1 MQTEEFETEGKEAKL
16 RHKGNGGFLVIR
28 ADKQDKERFQ
38 AMAKAEGFKS
48 VSEWVRYNLL
58 HPSLE
63 MKVNRILSLLETK
76 KGGDKDGKSKE

>member
-1 MQTEEFETEGKEAKL
+1 M
-16 RHKGNGGFLVIR
+16 IR
-28 ADKQDKERFQ
+28 VDLQDKERLE

-63 MKVNRILSLLETK
+63 QKVNKILSLLETK
-76 KGGDKDGKSKE
+76 NKVKNAKQ